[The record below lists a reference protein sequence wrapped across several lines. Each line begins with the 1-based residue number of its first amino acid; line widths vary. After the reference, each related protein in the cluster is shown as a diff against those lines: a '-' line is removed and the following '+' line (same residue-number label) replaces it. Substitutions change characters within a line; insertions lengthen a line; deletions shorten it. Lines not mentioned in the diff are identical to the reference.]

1 MSPTSCMSAHAKARA
16 CQSMKLLYCC
26 RLTFIVGACTEA
38 LAMLLA
44 VVLYYR
50 TRVLYRKNQ
59 QLQEAGQDRLESS
72 R

>member
-1 MSPTSCMSAHAKARA
+1 MSANAKAHA

-59 QLQEAGQDRLESS
+59 HLQEAGQDRLESS

>member
-1 MSPTSCMSAHAKARA
+1 
-16 CQSMKLLYCC
+16 MKLRSRC
-26 RLTFIVGACTEA
+26 RLTYIVGACTEA

-59 QLQEAGQDRLESS
+59 QLQEAGQDRVENPQ
-72 R
+72 

>member
-1 MSPTSCMSAHAKARA
+1 MIMA
-16 CQSMKLLYCC
+16 LLYCC

-50 TRVLYRKNQ
+50 TRVLYGKNQ
-59 QLQEAGQDRLESS
+59 QLQEAGQDRSESS

>member
-1 MSPTSCMSAHAKARA
+1 ME
-16 CQSMKLLYCC
+16 LLHCC

-44 VVLYYR
+44 VVLYFR
-50 TRVLYRKNQ
+50 TRLLYGKNQ
-59 QLQEAGQDRLESS
+59 QLQEAGQDQSENS